1 MMRLPRYVS
10 VVALACAVNSVPLA
24 SSAFADAPDIA
35 APAAAAPATAAP
47 AAAPAADQGTTAA
60 PATPAPTTPAPA
72 TAAPATNAPTAP
84 APEAAAP
91 APAPAA
97 AAPADANAPAAPS
110 KDLVDAVEDFWYS
123 GKIARYDLQN
133 QNAAK
138 ILAHSNEPL
147 QVLMAF
153 EDVLNKRNEL
163 SHMDEWLLRWQ
174 GVPQVKD
181 NVTKITAVLQQGYE
195 ARRSDPKF
203 IEQHIQRLS
212 VNQRAYDLAIE
223 RLRQSGELA
232 VPLMLQDLRD
242 PAQTANRDAIRRA
255 LRDLGRLA
263 LNPLLAATNA
273 NDPDLQI
280 EVIQAL
286 GDMGYDVASPYLARL
301 AQDPKTSGAIKD
313 ASRRALAQLN
323 TDPNTPAAG
332 LFYQLGEKFYYDRAA
347 VVSDTRGPQA
357 FVWYWD
363 NQKGLIKVNVPHE
376 IFNEIMAMREAEYAL
391 ELGGQGG
398 DALSLWLASNYKR
411 EVELPQ
417 GQTDATRPENS
428 PNAHYYG
435 VAAGAQYLNAA
446 LNRALHDHNGAVA
459 LKVIKSLQEI
469 AGQSNAF
476 SGEAGAPLIAAMS
489 YPDRQVRFE
498 AAFAIAGAMP
508 QQPFEGSQRVVPL
521 LAEALAQTGQIS
533 VLVVAPSQDKVN
545 TLVQGLKAAGYQA
558 TGSTSGEAIL
568 ATANS
573 MPAVDVILISEDLGA
588 GPIDQLFA
596 MAAQNPK
603 LEGAARLVMTKTAA
617 SPYETRKASDLM
629 LSTTQVQDP
638 AAMKP
643 PIEQALKKAG
653 SLSMDPALATQFA
666 TRSAELLQK
675 LAIAHGQVLDLT
687 SARTA
692 LLGALNDARPEI
704 VKLSG
709 EVLGYLDVQDAQT
722 GLLTKAADDKTA
734 DDVKISLFKSLASN
748 AKFFGNKLDP
758 NQVKTLQGVMETA
771 ANLDVRSAAA
781 EAHGAAN
788 LPPDQAK
795 TLILKQAKH

>member
-1 MMRLPRYVS
+1 VS
-10 VVALACAVNSVPLA
+10 SVPLA
-24 SSAFADAPDIA
+24 TNVLA
-35 APAAAAPATAAP
+35 
-47 AAAPAADQGTTAA
+47 QE
-60 PATPAPTTPAPA
+60 TPAP
-72 TAAPATNAPTAP
+72 APTAP
-84 APEAAAP
+84 ADAAAP
-91 APAPAA
+91 APGTPAPAPAAPAPEAPNPTPAPGTPVA
-97 AAPADANAPAAPS
+97 AAPADANAPAAPA

-123 GKIARYDLQN
+123 GKIARYDVQN
-133 QNAAK
+133 QNAEK

-153 EDVLNKRNEL
+153 EQVLNKRDEL

-181 NVTKITAVLQQGYE
+181 NVTKITGVLQQGYE

-212 VNQRAYDLAIE
+212 TNTRAYDLAIV

-232 VPLMLQDLRD
+232 VPLMLADLRD
-242 PAQTANRDAIRRA
+242 SAQSVNHDAIRRA
-255 LRDLGRLA
+255 IRDLGRLA
-263 LNPLLAATNA
+263 LNPLLAATNS
-273 NDPDLQI
+273 NDPEL
-280 EVIQAL
+280 VIQVEQAL
-286 GDMGYDVASPYLARL
+286 GDMGYDVAAPYLARL
-301 AQDPKTSGAIKD
+301 AQDPKSPGAVKD
-313 ASRRALAQLN
+313 AARRALAQLN
-323 TDPNTPAAG
+323 VDPNTPAAG
-332 LFYQLGEKFYYDRAA
+332 LFYSLGEKFYYDRAA

-357 FVWYWD
+357 FVWFWD

-376 IFNEIMAMREAEYAL
+376 IFNEIMAMRECEYAL

-417 GQTDATRPENS
+417 GQTDATRAENQ

-446 LNRALHDHNGAVA
+446 LARALKDRNPAVA
-459 LKVIKSLQEI
+459 LKVIKSLQDI
-469 AGQSNAF
+469 AGQANAF
-476 SGEAGAPLIAAMS
+476 SGEAGAPLISAMS
-489 YPDRQVRFE
+489 FPDRQVRFE

-508 QQPFEGSQRVVPL
+508 QQQFEGSQRVIPL

-533 VLVVAPSQDKVN
+533 VLVVAPSQDQVN
-545 TLVQGLKAAGYQA
+545 SLVQGLKAAGYTA

-573 MPAVDVILISEDLGA
+573 MPAVDVILISEDLG
-588 GPIDQLFA
+588 PVPVDQIFS

-617 SPYETRKASDLM
+617 SAYETRKATDQM
-629 LSTTQVQDP
+629 LSTTQVHDAAALKP
-638 AAMKP
+638 A
-643 PIEQALKKAG
+643 IEQALKKAG

-675 LAIAHGQVLDLT
+675 LAIARTQVLDLT
-687 SARTA
+687 AARTA
-692 LLGALNDARPEI
+692 LLGALNDPRPEI
-704 VKLSG
+704 IKLAG
-709 EVLGYLDVQDAQT
+709 GVLGYLDVQDAQT
-722 GLLTKAADDKTA
+722 GLLTKSADDKSA
-734 DDVKISLFKSLASN
+734 DDVKISLFKSLANN
-748 AKFFGNKLDP
+748 AKLFGNKLDA
-758 NQVKTLQGVMETA
+758 NQVKTLQGVVENA
-771 ANLDVRSAAA
+771 ANLDVRGAAA

-795 TLILKQAKH
+795 ALIIKQAKH

>member
-35 APAAAAPATAAP
+35 PPAAAAPATAAP

-60 PATPAPTTPAPA
+60 PATPAPGTPAAA
-72 TAAPATNAPTAP
+72 TPAPATNAPTAP

-97 AAPADANAPAAPS
+97 AAPADANAPAAPA

-138 ILAHSNEPL
+138 ILSHSNEPL

-153 EDVLNKRNEL
+153 EQVLNKRNEL
-163 SHMDEWLLRWQ
+163 SHIDEWLLRWQ

-203 IEQHIQRLS
+203 IEEHIQRLS

-263 LNPLLAATNA
+263 LNPLLAATNS

-286 GDMGYDVASPYLARL
+286 GDIGYDVASPYLARL

-313 ASRRALAQLN
+313 ASRRSLAQLN

-363 NQKGLIKVNVPHE
+363 NQKGLIKTNVPHE

-508 QQPFEGSQRVVPL
+508 QQAFEGSQRVVPL

-573 MPAVDVILISEDLGA
+573 MPAVDVILISEDLGPA
-588 GPIDQLFA
+588 PIDQLFA

-675 LAIAHGQVLDLT
+675 LAIAHSQVLDLT
-687 SARTA
+687 AARTA

-722 GLLTKAADDKTA
+722 GLLTKAAHDKTA

-795 TLILKQAKH
+795 ALILKQAKH